1 MLNFN
6 NSKASLYSFLEKI
19 GPGILLAA
27 TAIGVSHIVQSV
39 QAGAK
44 YGYLFLVIIIFAH
57 IIKYPFF
64 AVAPKYSS
72 ITNRSL
78 LYGYYLLNRK
88 YLIIY
93 LILTFLSMFTILA
106 AVSVVS
112 GAIISNIT
120 PFAIDIRISSILGL
134 LCSVL
139 LLLFG
144 KYNLLDKSVKYIVLL
159 LTICSIIALL
169 IALSQPVEKEV
180 ISYFTFDFHN
190 KSDILF
196 LIAFLGWMPCP
207 LDCAV
212 WNSIWIIEKK
222 HSFSLK
228 QHYNNS
234 LLDFRI
240 GFFTAAILAIIFLML
255 GNLMIFSTNIILPS
269 KGTDFIALLF
279 EIYTNN
285 LGSWA
290 FIIIAIAA
298 LLTMFS
304 TIITCLDGFSRALNK
319 TLKLLING
327 TQKEYYNE
335 KKGYPIML
343 LISLSGS
350 VIIIMFFLVNM
361 SSLILIATSISFL
374 TTPIFAWL
382 NLKLIT
388 NKNYPKE
395 YHPSKQYIIICKVFV
410 GILIIFA
417 LWFLFSRFY

>member
-1 MLNFN
+1 MLDINKTTKSLHNFI
-6 NSKASLYSFLEKI
+6 EKI

-27 TAIGVSHIVQSV
+27 TAIGVSHIIQSV

-44 YGYLFLVIIIFAH
+44 YGYLFISIILFAH

-72 ITNRSL
+72 ITKRSL

-93 LILTFLSMFTILA
+93 FILTLLSMFTILA
-106 AVSVVS
+106 AVSVVL
-112 GAIISNIT
+112 GAIISNIL
-120 PFAIDIRISSILGL
+120 PFAIDIRISAILGL
-134 LCSVL
+134 LFSVL

-144 KYNLLDKSVKYIVLL
+144 KYKLLDKSVKYIIFL
-159 LTICSIIALL
+159 LTIFSIIALF
-169 IALSQPVEKEV
+169 IAFLKPIEKEI
-180 ISYFTFDFHN
+180 ISYFTFDFAN
-190 KSDILF
+190 KLDILF

-207 LDCAV
+207 LDCSV

-222 HSFSLK
+222 HNFSLTE
-228 QHYNNS
+228 HYNNS

-255 GNLMIFSTNIILPS
+255 GNLMIFSTNITLPD

-279 EIYTNN
+279 EIYTQN

-319 TLKLLING
+319 TLRLLING
-327 TQKEYYNE
+327 TNKEYYNE
-335 KKGYPIML
+335 KKAYPIML
-343 LISLSGS
+343 LFSLLGS

-361 SSLILIATSISFL
+361 SSLILVATSISFL

-388 NKNYPKE
+388 NNNYPKQF
-395 YHPSKQYIIICKVFV
+395 HPSKKYIFICHIFIV
-410 GILIIFA
+410 ILTVFA
-417 LWFLFSRFY
+417 LWFLFSQFY